1 MNTSLRAVQATL
13 FLMLLAWV
21 GGSMAANSSTG
32 DGLLVKA
39 YEGSKF
45 EWQKDHGFIR
55 VELPSGPPDA
65 ASKDTKGKT
74 EVLEGYVT
82 QVAYSTYNMK
92 RSTLEVS
99 RNYEQALE
107 AGGFKLLFKCANRD
121 KSCGRYDTEPVVGSF
136 PKQDE
141 YYVIGRS
148 ADKRTGDV
156 LTIAV
161 RVPEPFYHHIIV
173 VRSKAMDTGMAKVDA
188 AAMEKGIATQG
199 HMALY
204 GIQFDFGKASLKPES
219 TPVLAEI
226 AGLLKQQPSLKL
238 HVVGHTDNVGSFDSN
253 MALSRARAATVVDAL
268 VKQHGIAANR
278 LMAHGAASVAPVSTN
293 RTDAGRAENRRVE
306 LVEM

>member
-1 MNTSLRAVQATL
+1 M
-13 FLMLLAWV
+13 
-21 GGSMAANSSTG
+21 
-32 DGLLVKA
+32 
-39 YEGSKF
+39 
-45 EWQKDHGFIR
+45 
-55 VELPSGPPDA
+55 
-65 ASKDTKGKT
+65 
-74 EVLEGYVT
+74 
-82 QVAYSTYNMK
+82 
-92 RSTLEVS
+92 
-99 RNYEQALE
+99 
-107 AGGFKLLFKCANRD
+107 
-121 KSCGRYDTEPVVGSF
+121 
-136 PKQDE
+136 
-141 YYVIGRS
+141 IGRS